1 MMPDDQGCIARTNG
15 SDPRRTARDNV
26 GGARLG
32 RYGGL
37 FFAGA
42 WCALAGSLASC
53 SPASEKLAP
62 AALEAS
68 PPAAQSGGV
77 DEPGVEGLVDD
88 DESSFVPV
96 DESEACAVERA
107 DTVEFK
113 EPVDIIVIV
122 DNSASMVQELAATE
136 TNINENFTA
145 ILRDSG
151 LDYRVIVLS
160 LHRRFPR
167 TGFGQSAT
175 MLCVSTPLSGL
186 DDCTSAAE
194 PVFSDHFFQYSTRI
208 ESDDSF
214 DVLLDT
220 YAPPFDDPR
229 REDEFGLAPLGWS
242 EWLRPGIKKVFL
254 ELTDDNEDMSAPAFI
269 RALTELAPEH
279 FGADAEHPSFVFHS
293 IVGVGEKLPETEPYQ
308 ASEPVQTIPCVRD
321 GLLLDSAGETY
332 QELSRLTGG
341 LRFPICLSSLYDV
354 VFREIAGKVIAQSN
368 IACDFPVPVPPV
380 GRALDLDRVSISID
394 HEVTAAAPTALG
406 QARTGAECQSDAFFI
421 QDGRIQ
427 LCPEVCSVVRGEE
440 GARVNVLFGC
450 ESSIIVR

>member
-1 MMPDDQGCIARTNG
+1 MP
-15 SDPRRTARDNV
+15 
-26 GGARLG
+26 
-32 RYGGL
+32 
-37 FFAGA
+37 
-42 WCALAGSLASC
+42 
-53 SPASEKLAP
+53 LAP
-62 AALEAS
+62 A
-68 PPAAQSGGV
+68 PSGAV
-77 DEPGVEGLVDD
+77 DAPGVAGLVDEN
-88 DESSFVPV
+88 ESSFVPV
-96 DESEACAVERA
+96 DESEACAVEIA

-122 DNSASMVQELAATE
+122 DNSASMAQELAATE
-136 TNINENFTA
+136 TNINESFAA
-145 ILRDSG
+145 ILRDSA
-151 LDYRVIVLS
+151 LDYRVIALS

-175 MLCVSTPLSGL
+175 MLCVQKPLSGL
-186 DDCTSAAE
+186 DNCESAAE
-194 PVFSDHFFQYSTRI
+194 PVFSDRFFQYSTRI

-220 YAPPFDDPR
+220 YAPPFDER

-254 ELTDDNEDMSAPAFI
+254 ELSDDNEDMPAADFI
-269 RALTELAPEH
+269 RALTALSPEH
-279 FGADAEHPSFVFHS
+279 FGADAEQPGFVFHS
-293 IVGVGEKLPETEPYQ
+293 IVGIGEKVPQTEPYQ
-308 ASEPVQTIPCVRD
+308 ASEPVQTSACVKD
-321 GLLLDSAGETY
+321 GLTLRSVGETY

-368 IACDFPVPVPPV
+368 IACEFPVPTPPA
-380 GRALDLDRVSISID
+380 GRSLDLDRVSISID
-394 HEVTAAAPTALG
+394 HEVTAAAPTVLG
-406 QARTGAECQSDAFFI
+406 QARLGAECGGDAFFI

-427 LCPEVCSVVRGEE
+427 LCPEVCSAVRGEE